1 MNTKTTN
8 NVKKI
13 LAALRE
19 AATGKVIVQDV
30 QAATGLSVQTIFGLS
45 GAFGEGKGT
54 PKLWDID
61 RKSFKGHQILVLTE
75 EGKTWEPAIKETKVH
90 AKAPVLS
97 DDEVRAALAEA

>member
-1 MNTKTTN
+1 MNIKTTN

-30 QAATGLSVQTIFGLS
+30 QAQTGLSVQTIFGLS

-54 PKLWDID
+54 PKLWDVD
-61 RKSFKGHQILVLTE
+61 RKSFKGHQILVITD
-75 EGKTWEPAIKETKVH
+75 EGKTWEPAIKESKVA
-90 AKAPVLS
+90 AKTPVLS
-97 DDEVRAALAEA
+97 EDEVRAALANA

>member
-1 MNTKTTN
+1 MNNKTTV

-13 LAALRE
+13 LASLR
-19 AATGKVIVQDV
+19 ATSNGKAIAQDV

-75 EGKTWEPAIKETKVH
+75 EGKTWEPAVKETKVH

>member
-1 MNTKTTN
+1 MNNKTTA

-13 LAALRE
+13 LGALRSSPN
-19 AATGKVIVQDV
+19 GKAIAQDV

-54 PKLWDID
+54 PKLWDVD

-75 EGKTWEPAIKETKVH
+75 EGKTWEPAVKETKMST
-90 AKAPVLS
+90 KAPVLS
-97 DDEVRAALAEA
+97 DDEVRAALANA